1 MLFPFRLISASL
13 KELSR
18 DIINDIIVR
27 QNMFDV
33 M

>member
-1 MLFPFRLISASL
+1 MLFAFRLISASL

-27 QNMFDV
+27 QNIFDV